1 MEDSIEL
8 QAVKAL
14 TGGIPAGVRP
24 RLLHSSGAVD
34 LLSATPIGVILG
46 LAATVRLTAP
56 LKIRPKWRGTAS
68 MKIVVFGGLKRT
80 GALHDG
86 SVVDLS
92 YAYAKYLR
100 ERTDEPNPLEMAE
113 VVVPSELS
121 RLIEG
126 GSRTLDAVQTTLDY
140 LFDQAQ
146 DKFGLRGETLV
157 HPAADVRLHA
167 PRPNNARIAC
177 AGGNFAD
184 HAAAM
189 AVRMR
194 GRPYEGD
201 AYQEIRN
208 ARFWGFWKLGRE
220 IVGPDGEL
228 IYPDR
233 CNRLDY
239 EGEIAIVL
247 GKRGVDLKPSQ
258 LRDYVWG
265 VTMLADWS
273 IRAPRELPGGPLNFN
288 FPKNFDTSC
297 SMGPCIA
304 VGEADPTNI
313 DMETHVN
320 GECRQRFNTRDM
332 VFTFDEYLEYLSRD
346 FTLYPGDII
355 SGGTAAGTAADSSE
369 LLPDKTSA
377 PERFLKPGDFVEM
390 RSPSI
395 GSLNTRVVAK
405 GK

>member
-1 MEDSIEL
+1 
-8 QAVKAL
+8 
-14 TGGIPAGVRP
+14 
-24 RLLHSSGAVD
+24 
-34 LLSATPIGVILG
+34 
-46 LAATVRLTAP
+46 
-56 LKIRPKWRGTAS
+56 
-68 MKIVVFGGLKRT
+68 MKIVVFGALKRT

-140 LFDQAQ
+140 LFDHAQ
-146 DKFGLRGETLV
+146 DKFGPRGETLV

-208 ARFWGFWKLGRE
+208 TGFWGFWKLGRE

-313 DMETHVN
+313 DMETLVN

-332 VFTFDEYLEYLSRD
+332 VFSFGEYLEYLSRD

-377 PERFLKPGDFVEM
+377 PERFLKPGDLVEM
-390 RSPSI
+390 RSPSV

-405 GK
+405 SK

>member
-1 MEDSIEL
+1 
-8 QAVKAL
+8 
-14 TGGIPAGVRP
+14 
-24 RLLHSSGAVD
+24 
-34 LLSATPIGVILG
+34 
-46 LAATVRLTAP
+46 
-56 LKIRPKWRGTAS
+56 
-68 MKIVVFGGLKRT
+68 MKIVVFGPFKRV

-92 YAYAKYLR
+92 SAYAKYLR
-100 ERTDEPNPLEMAE
+100 ERKSEPSPLEMAD
-113 VVVPSELS
+113 VVLPSDLA

-126 GSRTLDAVQTTLDY
+126 GPRALDAAQTAIDY
-140 LFDQAQ
+140 VFGEAQ
-146 DKFGLRGETLV
+146 DKLGPRGERLV
-157 HPAADVRLHA
+157 HEISNVRLHA

-189 AVRMR
+189 AVKMR

-201 AYQEIRN
+201 AYQEIRD
-208 ARFWGFWKLGRE
+208 AGFWGFWKLGRE

-228 IYPDR
+228 VYPDR

-247 GKRGVDLKPSQ
+247 GKKGVDLKPAQ
-258 LRDYVWG
+258 LKDYLWG

-273 IRAPRELPGGPLNFN
+273 IRAPREPSGGPLNFN
-288 FPKNFDTSC
+288 LPKNFDTSC

-304 VGEADPTNI
+304 VGEVDPTNF
-313 DMETHVN
+313 DMETLVN
-320 GECRQRFNTRDM
+320 GESRQRFNTRDM
-332 VFTFDEYLEYLSRD
+332 VFTFGEYLEYLSRD

-369 LLPDKTSA
+369 LLPDKSSA
-377 PERFLKPGDFVEM
+377 PERFLKPGDVVEM
-390 RSPSI
+390 RSPPI
-395 GSLNTRVVAK
+395 GSLRTRVVAK
-405 GK
+405 RK

>member
-1 MEDSIEL
+1 
-8 QAVKAL
+8 
-14 TGGIPAGVRP
+14 
-24 RLLHSSGAVD
+24 
-34 LLSATPIGVILG
+34 
-46 LAATVRLTAP
+46 
-56 LKIRPKWRGTAS
+56 
-68 MKIVVFGGLKRT
+68 MKIVVFGALKRT

-86 SVVDLS
+86 SIVDLS

-208 ARFWGFWKLGRE
+208 AGFWGFWKLGRE

-265 VTMLADWS
+265 ITMLADWS

-313 DMETHVN
+313 DMETLVN

-332 VFTFDEYLEYLSRD
+332 VFSFGEYLEHLSRD
-346 FTLYPGDII
+346 FTLYPGDVI

-377 PERFLKPGDFVEM
+377 PERFLKPGDVVEM

-395 GSLNTRVVAK
+395 GSLSTRVVAK
-405 GK
+405 RK

>member
-1 MEDSIEL
+1 
-8 QAVKAL
+8 
-14 TGGIPAGVRP
+14 
-24 RLLHSSGAVD
+24 
-34 LLSATPIGVILG
+34 
-46 LAATVRLTAP
+46 
-56 LKIRPKWRGTAS
+56 
-68 MKIVVFGGLKRT
+68 MKIVVFGALKRT

-194 GRPYEGD
+194 GRP
-201 AYQEIRN
+201 
-208 ARFWGFWKLGRE
+208 L
-220 IVGPDGEL
+220 
-228 IYPDR
+228 
-233 CNRLDY
+233 
-239 EGEIAIVL
+239 
-247 GKRGVDLKPSQ
+247 
-258 LRDYVWG
+258 
-265 VTMLADWS
+265 
-273 IRAPRELPGGPLNFN
+273 
-288 FPKNFDTSC
+288 
-297 SMGPCIA
+297 
-304 VGEADPTNI
+304 
-313 DMETHVN
+313 
-320 GECRQRFNTRDM
+320 
-332 VFTFDEYLEYLSRD
+332 
-346 FTLYPGDII
+346 
-355 SGGTAAGTAADSSE
+355 
-369 LLPDKTSA
+369 
-377 PERFLKPGDFVEM
+377 
-390 RSPSI
+390 
-395 GSLNTRVVAK
+395 
-405 GK
+405 